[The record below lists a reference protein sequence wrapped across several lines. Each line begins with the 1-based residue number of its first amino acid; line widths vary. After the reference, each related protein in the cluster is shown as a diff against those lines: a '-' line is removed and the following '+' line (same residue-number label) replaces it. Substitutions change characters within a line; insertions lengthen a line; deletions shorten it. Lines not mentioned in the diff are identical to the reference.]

1 LKTPAE
7 LTQVKLAVMIHY
19 LPARRKWKPWKHK
32 KKPGDPEEKKKKI
45 LPPSRTS
52 GVVYTENAEA

>member
-1 LKTPAE
+1 M
-7 LTQVKLAVMIHY
+7 KLAVMIHY